1 MESKK
6 TRGRAEKKKPFPTHI
21 QQREQAAC
29 LILNP
34 LLYDQL
40 PVGYGSLFSIKAG
53 NRRVYGVSRR
63 TGPSSSTHA
72 YSKAAKAAPAR
83 PTVNPTEPAVGTAAA
98 PSAVDEL
105 AEPELDED
113 EDEESSSS
121 SSEEEE
127 EEVDLAAVEVKVAV
141 EEAPAE
147 DESAEVTRVDCAEVW
162 EGMRL
167 DETPAGR
174 SWEVTTEGC
183 EVAAACCEVAAACCE
198 VTASGWPVT
207 APAELVWSR

>member
-1 MESKK
+1 M
-6 TRGRAEKKKPFPTHI
+6 
-21 QQREQAAC
+21 
-29 LILNP
+29 
-34 LLYDQL
+34 
-40 PVGYGSLFSIKAG
+40 
-53 NRRVYGVSRR
+53 SRR
-63 TGPSSSTHA
+63 TGPSGSTHA

-83 PTVNPTEPAVGTAAA
+83 PTVNTTEPAVGTAAA

-113 EDEESSSS
+113 EESLSSS

-127 EEVDLAAVEVKVAV
+127 DVDLVAVEVKVAV
-141 EEAPAE
+141 EEASAE
-147 DESAEVTRVDCAEVW
+147 DEPAEVTRVDCPEVW

-167 DETPAGR
+167 DETPAGS

-183 EVAAACCEVAAACCE
+183 EVAAACCEVAA
-198 VTASGWPVT
+198 SGWPVT